1 MQVSTSCPNCSTRFQ
16 VSNTVIG
23 KRTRC
28 TKCGK
33 PFVLAEIDPSPV
45 IRQQI
50 QQPREDDAIREPEA
64 ESAAES
70 RPSPPPLHKP
80 QQWID
85 IENGYETPNLA
96 DATLPTTEIALG
108 HRKFLALRIVAGIF
122 EILAVLMLLA
132 MTVSIT
138 VDALEYNEIVQ
149 KGFDE
154 LNELRKGRILRDI
167 FNVVIGGSVVILCLL
182 FLANLIRLGIQIER
196 NTYQSQELLQ
206 QLHALSLP
214 SGRTRNS
221 ESEC

>member
-16 VSNTVIG
+16 VSSTVIG

-33 PFVLAEIDPSPV
+33 PFVLTEIDPSPV
-45 IRQQI
+45 VRQQI
-50 QQPREDDAIREPEA
+50 QQPREDDAIREAVA
-64 ESAAES
+64 ESTAES
-70 RPSPPPLHKP
+70 HPSPPPLNKP

-85 IENGYETPNLA
+85 IENASKTPNLT
-96 DATLPTTEIALG
+96 DATLPTQEIASG
-108 HRKFLALRIVAGIF
+108 HRKFLALRIVAGTF

-138 VDALEYNEIVQ
+138 VDALEYNEIAQ

-196 NTYQSQELLQ
+196 NTFQSQELLQ
-206 QLHALSLP
+206 QLHASSLRF
-214 SGRTRNS
+214 GRNSNS
-221 ESEC
+221 ES